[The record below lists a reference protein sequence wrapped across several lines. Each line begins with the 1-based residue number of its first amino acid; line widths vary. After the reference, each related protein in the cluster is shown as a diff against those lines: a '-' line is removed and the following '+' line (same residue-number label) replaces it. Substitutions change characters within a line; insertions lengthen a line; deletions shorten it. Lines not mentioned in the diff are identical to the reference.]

1 MFARTRTTCV
11 LMELGY
17 CVCIG
22 IDRHYF
28 QASLFLLV
36 ATLHTLSRF
45 EMQRPDRISSGGLPR
60 VIQLAILSM
69 GLAIVIYLA
78 LKKP

>member
-1 MFARTRTTCV
+1 MCTDGTGILRVCV
-11 LMELGY
+11 AVAL
-17 CVCIG
+17 
-22 IDRHYF
+22 IDQHYF
-28 QASLFLLV
+28 QASVFLLV